1 MKFKDMIVNL
11 NNDGS
16 AIIMEEVLDKIALL
30 IEREQKND
38 WWNEISDAE
47 KASI

>member
-16 AIIMEEVLDKIALL
+16 AIIMEEVLDKIENQIKQKSE
-30 IEREQKND
+30 IERKNL
-38 WWNEISDAE
+38 
-47 KASI
+47 